1 MDWSVVFTQ
10 AFLIGLAAAA
20 VRTAVPLL
28 LAAVGEMFAERSGV
42 LNIGIEGMM
51 LFGALA
57 GFAGAFFLQNAGI
70 GALTS
75 VAAGIVLA
83 LAFAYVA
90 VTLGADQITAGIALN
105 ILGLGLSAFLF
116 RVAFGIEG
124 LPPTAPSFGSID
136 LPGLSTLPVLGPVLF
151 QHNPLVYLAV
161 LLTVVAHVVL
171 FYTTFGLR
179 VRAAGEIP
187 TAVDAAGVS
196 VHRMRYAAVLIGGA
210 TAGLAGAFLSLGHLN
225 LFSEDMVAGRG
236 FIALAVVIFG
246 NWRPGGAVA
255 ASLLFGLAEAVQLRF
270 QALGFRL
277 PYQFLLMIPY
287 VLTMLVMVGVVRR
300 STPPA
305 ALAVPY
311 VRLKRRLAAS
321 RWGAQET

>member
-1 MDWSVVFTQ
+1 MDWSVVITQ

-20 VRTAVPLL
+20 VRTAIPLL
-28 LAAVGEMFAERSGV
+28 LAAVGEVFAERSGV
-42 LNIGIEGMM
+42 LNIGLEGMM
-51 LFGALA
+51 LFGAFA
-57 GFAGAFFLQNAGI
+57 GFGGAFFVQHAWA
-70 GALTS
+70 GALAGM
-75 VAAGIVLA
+75 AAGMLIA
-83 LAFAYVA
+83 LAFAYVT

-124 LPPTAPSFGSID
+124 LPPTAPSFESLR
-136 LPGLSTLPVLGPVLF
+136 LPGLSTLPLLGPVLF

-161 LLTVVAHVVL
+161 FLTVAAHVVL
-171 FYTTFGLR
+171 FHTIFGLR

-187 TAVDAAGVS
+187 SAVDAAGVN
-196 VHRMRYAAVLIGGA
+196 VQRVRYVAVLIGGA

-246 NWRPGGAVA
+246 NWRPAGAVG

-270 QALGFRL
+270 QALGFHL

-287 VLTMLVMVGVVRR
+287 VLTVLVMVGVVRR

-311 VRLKRRLAAS
+311 VRLRRRAS
-321 RWGAQET
+321 ISA